1 MKSRSAI
8 KFKNG
13 AMIHLA
19 KDLLSDHHRRLID
32 SLIISKVPFIINTGL
47 STWAYNLVST
57 SPVVKTKFYNSTLR
71 GGARHDVEMLEDLHG
86 LNGHIQEAVKI
97 LSREVNCPIIINA
110 SLDPNFAKDLRTF
123 NEGYAFVIAGCQIT
137 NGNLNVGIL
146 GDSGDVWM
154 DEQAIEV
161 PKFKNEPCVSPGVK
175 LFKDLM
181 DVVSDDVS
189 VPAVTLKQLQDKAVK
204 YDVLIKDFNVMKQ
217 AYHEA
222 LPEIKKTEKLIE
234 LFKVAYENGDNMQP
248 YEFMK
253 KLAEILL
260 HDEEPETF
268 DRADYRDE

>member
-19 KDLLSDHHRRLID
+19 KDVLSDHHRRLID

-71 GGARHDVEMLEDLHG
+71 GGPRHDVEMLEDLHG

-110 SLDPNFAKDLRTF
+110 TLDPNFAKDLRTF
-123 NEGYAFVIAGCQIT
+123 NRGYAFVIAGCQIT

-146 GDSGDVWM
+146 GESGDVRI
-154 DEQAIEV
+154 DDQTIE
-161 PKFKNEPCVSPGVK
+161 PPQTKNPCVSPGTP
-175 LFKDLM
+175 LFKQE
-181 DVVSDDVS
+181 VDDIP
-189 VPAVTLKQLQDKAVK
+189 VPAVTLKQLQDKAIK
-204 YDVLIKDFNVMKQ
+204 YDVLVKDFNVMKQ

-222 LPEIKKTEKLIE
+222 LPEIEKMEKLTK
-234 LFKVAYENGDNMQP
+234 LFEIAYEDEDMPP
-248 YEFMK
+248 YEFIEKFRDIM
-253 KLAEILL
+253 LNI
-260 HDEEPETF
+260 EEPETF